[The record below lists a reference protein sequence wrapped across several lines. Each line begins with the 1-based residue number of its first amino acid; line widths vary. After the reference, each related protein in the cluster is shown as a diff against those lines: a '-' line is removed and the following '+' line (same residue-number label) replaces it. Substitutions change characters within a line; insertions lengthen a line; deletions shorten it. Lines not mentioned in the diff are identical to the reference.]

1 MADEKLFKIT
11 LIGNPNSGKTT
22 LFNQLTGL
30 NQKVG
35 NFPGVTVERKS
46 GLCKLADNQVV
57 QIIDLPGTYS
67 IYPKSYDE
75 EIVFDVITNP
85 SSTDYPDLIVV
96 VVDASNLKR
105 NLLLFTQIFDLGLP
119 VILCLNMI
127 DVTEKAGLKIFPE
140 KLSSILEGCEVLT
153 LNARKGVG
161 LEHLKIAIKK
171 EIKKDFVRRDLKF
184 ITAEFAHQKVF
195 EEVGKELNCSSL
207 YIAELIAHQY
217 KTIRWIPAFQKIKIA
232 EVLKRNGFE
241 SVKIQTQETILRYQK
256 INQLY
261 DASVNA
267 EAYNARHRISERL
280 DRIFTNRFF
289 GYFTLIAI
297 FYLVFQAIFTW
308 SSLPMELIDNGI
320 AQLNS
325 FIKFLFPK
333 NIFIDLLT
341 DGVISGLGGVL
352 VFIPQIAFLFT
363 FIAVLEET
371 GYMARVMFLM
381 DNLMKPFGLNGK
393 SVVPLFSGA
402 ACAIPAIMATRNIG
416 NSKERLITIFVTPLI
431 SCSARI
437 PVYTIIIAI
446 VIPNKNIFGFL
457 NLQGLTMMLMY
468 LLGFVMA
475 LISALLLKMI
485 VKTGEKSFF
494 ILEMPDY
501 KMPKWRNVGLS
512 VVEKVQAFVF
522 GAGKVIISISV
533 VLWFLSTYGPKE
545 AMQNAENEAIARYKK
560 SSFTLTANKK
570 ALENEIS
577 ASKLEASFAGHFGK
591 FIEPAIAPI
600 GFDWKIGIAVI
611 TSFAAREV
619 FVGTI
624 STIYSVG
631 EGAEVESL
639 KDKLKKQTDPATGKP
654 FFDFARGMS
663 LLVFYAFALQCM
675 STIAVVKNETG
686 KWSIAIYQFIY
697 LGILAYLSAFLTY
710 QLLN

>member
-46 GLCKLADNQVV
+46 GLCKLLNNEIV

-75 EIVFDVITNP
+75 EIVFDVLTNP
-85 SSTDYPDLIVV
+85 ASTDYPDLTVI

-127 DVTEKAGLKIFPE
+127 DVTEKAGLKIYTE
-140 KLSSILEGCEVLT
+140 KLSRALEGCEVLT
-153 LNARKGVG
+153 LNARKGIG
-161 LEHLKIAIKK
+161 TDALKTAITKVIKK
-171 EIKKDFVRRDLKF
+171 PQASRDLKF
-184 ITAEFAHQKVF
+184 ITSEFAHQQVF
-195 EEVGKELNCSSL
+195 AEVGALLNCSSL

-232 EVLKRNGFE
+232 EILKRNGFE
-241 SVKIQTQETILRYQK
+241 SVKIQTQETIQRYQK

-261 DASVNA
+261 DVSVNA
-267 EAYNARHRISERL
+267 ETYNARHRISEKL
-280 DRIFTNRFF
+280 DKIFTNRIF
-289 GYFTLIAI
+289 GYFLLLAI
-297 FYLVFQAIFTW
+297 FYIIFQAIFSWAT
-308 SSLPMELIDNGI
+308 LPMELIDNGI
-320 AQLNS
+320 TQLNS
-325 FIKFLFPK
+325 FLKQLLPG
-333 NIFIDLLT
+333 NILIDLLT
-341 DGVISGLGGVL
+341 DGIISGLGGVL
-352 VFIPQIAFLFT
+352 VFIPQIAFLFA

-393 SVVPLFSGA
+393 SIVPLFSGA

-437 PVYTIIIAI
+437 PVYTIIIALI
-446 VIPNKNIFGFL
+446 IPNTNILGFL

-468 LLGFVMA
+468 LLGFFMA
-475 LISALLLKMI
+475 LISAFLLKML

-501 KMPKWRNVGLS
+501 KMPKWRNVGFS

-522 GAGKVIISISV
+522 SAGKVIISISV
-533 VLWFLSTYGPKE
+533 ILWFLSTYGPKE
-545 AMQNAENEAIARYKK
+545 AMQNAEKMVITRYENGQ
-560 SSFTLTANKK
+560 LTNIRDMDNDVA
-570 ALENEIS
+570 A
-577 ASKLEASFAGHFGK
+577 AKLEASFAGHFGK

-639 KDKLKKQTDPATGKP
+639 KTKLQKQTDPKTGKP

-675 STIAVVKNETG
+675 STIAVVKKETG
-686 KWSIAIYQFIY
+686 QWKIAILQFLY
-697 LGILAYLSAFLTY
+697 LGILAYLSAFAVF

>member
-1 MADEKLFKIT
+1 MAEDKLFKIT

-46 GLCKLADNQVV
+46 GLCKLPDNQIV

-75 EIVFDVITNP
+75 EIVFDVLTNP
-85 SSTDYPDLIVV
+85 ASTDYPDLIVV

-140 KLSSILEGCEVLT
+140 KLSNVLEGCEVLT

-161 LEHLKIAIKK
+161 IDGLKNTIALATNRPKVK
-171 EIKKDFVRRDLKF
+171 RALKF
-184 ITAEFAHQKVF
+184 ITAEFAHQQVF
-195 EEVGKELNCSSL
+195 EEVSNELNCSSL

-217 KTIRWIPAFQKIKIA
+217 KTIRWVPAFQKIKIA
-232 EVLKRNGFE
+232 EILKRNGFE
-241 SVKIQTQETILRYQK
+241 SVKIQTQETIQRYQK

-261 DASVNA
+261 DVSVNA
-267 EAYNARHRISERL
+267 ETYNARHKISEKL
-280 DRIFTNRFF
+280 DRIFTHRIF
-289 GYFTLIAI
+289 GYFSLLAI
-297 FYLVFQAIFTW
+297 FYLIFQAIFSWAT
-308 SSLPMELIDNGI
+308 LPMEMIDNGI
-320 AQLNS
+320 AQLNL
-325 FIKFLFPK
+325 FLKHVLPPVVMV
-333 NIFIDLLT
+333 DLLT
-341 DGVISGLGGVL
+341 DGIISGLGGVL
-352 VFIPQIAFLFT
+352 LFIPQIAFLFA
-363 FIAVLEET
+363 FIAILEET

-393 SVVPLFSGA
+393 SIVPLFSGA

-437 PVYTIIIAI
+437 PVYTIIIALI
-446 VIPNKNIFGFL
+446 IPNINILGFL

-468 LLGFVMA
+468 FLGFGMA
-475 LISALLLKMI
+475 LLSALLLKI
-485 VKTGEKSFF
+485 LVKTGEKSFF

-501 KMPKWRNVGLS
+501 KMPKWRNVLLS
-512 VVEKVQAFVF
+512 VMEKVQAFVY

-533 VLWFLSTYGPKE
+533 ILWFLSSYGPKE
-545 AMQNAENEAIARYKK
+545 AMQNAEK
-560 SSFTLTANKK
+560 SVIGKFETGEFT
-570 ALENEIS
+570 ALEEMDNEI
-577 ASKLEASFAGHFGK
+577 AAAKLEASFAGHFGK

-639 KDKLKKQTDPATGKP
+639 KAKLQKQTDPKTGKP

-675 STIAVVKNETG
+675 STIAVVKKETG
-686 KWSIAIYQFIY
+686 QWKIAVLQFIY
-697 LGILAYLSAFLTY
+697 LGVLAYLSAFAVF
-710 QLLN
+710 QLLK